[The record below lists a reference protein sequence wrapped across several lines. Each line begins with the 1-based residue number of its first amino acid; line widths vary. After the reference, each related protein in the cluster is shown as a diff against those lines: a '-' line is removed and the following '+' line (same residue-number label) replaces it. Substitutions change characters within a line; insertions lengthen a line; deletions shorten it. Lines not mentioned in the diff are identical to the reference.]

1 MKSRAR
7 FSPEAADNGEVSR
20 AEVCNYMADMVLELR
35 SMCKQNDL
43 GYLSYLME
51 IVFIEATE
59 QATRINAA
67 ERSLSDK

>member
-7 FSPEAADNGEVSR
+7 FPPEAADNGEVSR
-20 AEVCNYMADMVLELR
+20 AEVCNYMADMALELR
-35 SMCKQNDL
+35 SMCKQSDL

-59 QATRINAA
+59 QSTRLNSA
-67 ERSLSDK
+67 RQTSSDK